1 MKTKTENKGA
11 GFSVFIKPPP
21 IPRPIINRRSQNKR
35 KAGMTSAAKRDGYK
49 TWSNAITLWIKGEAV
64 LVRVTRPAVSE
75 TEEYTD

>member
-1 MKTKTENKGA
+1 MKNEKKWTGKPAPT
-11 GFSVFIKPPP
+11 KPPP
-21 IPRPIINRRSQNKR
+21 IPRPIINKRGQDKR